1 MRFATFNGRFDTLA
15 YPLEN
20 QASRTMAQRW
30 DLKEERIGD
39 LYCNLVLPPESLV
52 PNRLCVLC
60 HGFGASGNDLV
71 SLAEP
76 MIRSLASS
84 SIVPVLAFPEA
95 PIDLASQGMP
105 GARAWW
111 QLNMAKL
118 MQLAATNDFGAMRN
132 EIPPGIDEARG
143 KLVTTIELL
152 LEKFSLAYGQLT
164 LGGFSQGA
172 MLATDTTLRGT
183 KEPPA
188 RLVAMSGALICESE
202 WSKHIA
208 RLNEIEIFQSHGRQD
223 SILPVQTGRWLHSFF
238 KTATAKKIDYLEF
251 DGDHTIPYEIILKV
265 LE

>member
-1 MRFATFNGRFDTLA
+1 MRFATIIGSFDTLA
-15 YPLEN
+15 YSLEN

-30 DLKEERIGD
+30 NLTEELVGD
-39 LYCNLVLPPESLV
+39 LHCNLVLPPDSQV

-76 MIRSLASS
+76 MIRSLTTNA
-84 SIVPVLAFPEA
+84 IVPVLVFPEA
-95 PIDLASQGMP
+95 PIDLESQGMP

-152 LEKFSLAYGQLT
+152 LEKFSLGYSQLT
-164 LGGFSQGA
+164 IGGFSQGA

-202 WSKHIA
+202 WSNHIA

-238 KTATAKKIDYLEF
+238 KSSSSKKIDYLEF
-251 DGDHTIPYEIILKV
+251 DGDHTIPYEIILNV
-265 LE
+265 LK